1 MTSLSKCI
9 LKGVLVGST
18 RFASS
23 SCFGFGFAL
32 VGRVAGIYKMDVNK
46 QVLQSLPSYE
56 RISNVYE
63 RNLINKLNMI
73 TEAKKRNVTDFITP
87 SLIVCLL

>member
-18 RFASS
+18 RFVSS

-46 QVLQSLPSYE
+46 ASPSKFA
-56 RISNVYE
+56 
-63 RNLINKLNMI
+63 KLR
-73 TEAKKRNVTDFITP
+73 THFKRLREK
-87 SLIVCLL
+87 SYQ